1 MATLESATKTVP
13 SVSSEKT
20 APRKGMSPRARRQTL
35 AFYTFVA
42 PWLLGFVF
50 LTIIPLIVGF
60 LTSLTNYDGLN
71 VFNLKFKGLEN
82 YQRILEDSDAIFSIG
97 RTILWATLNVPAW
110 IILSLILALILN
122 QDIKWRGFFR
132 TLFYLPNIIPVVATV
147 WVWKIFLDANNGVLN
162 AIIRVFY
169 PDLTIR
175 WLSDYALPSL
185 TAISVWGGLGWG
197 MVVFLAG
204 LQGVP
209 DELKEAAR
217 IDGANAIQVF
227 FNITLPILTP
237 ILFFMLI
244 NALIGSLQ
252 AFVIPLLLGSGGGQ
266 ASVPPRATYLYMVH
280 AFRQIFV
287 NQRYGYSTALLWS
300 LSIVLLTLSLVV
312 FWSSRYWVHYE
323 VAVEE
328 GEGKA

>member
-1 MATLESATKTVP
+1 MATLESITKTAP
-13 SVSSEKT
+13 SVSGEKT
-20 APRKGMSPRARRQTL
+20 ARRGGMSPRARRQTL
-35 AFYTFVA
+35 AFYVFIA
-42 PWLLGFVF
+42 PWLIGFVL
-50 LTIIPLIVGF
+50 LTIIPLVAGF

-71 VFNLKFKGLEN
+71 VFDLKFKGLDN
-82 YQRILEDSDAIFSIG
+82 YGRIFSDPDALFSVG
-97 RTILWATLNVPAW
+97 RTILWTTLNVPSW
-110 IILSLILALILN
+110 IILSLMLALVLN

-147 WVWKIFLDANNGVLN
+147 WVWKIFLDANNGLLN
-162 AIIRVFY
+162 AIIRIFY
-169 PDLTIR
+169 PGLTLR
-175 WLSDYALPSL
+175 WFSDYALTSL
-185 TAISVWGGLGWG
+185 TMISVWGGLGWG

-227 FNITLPILTP
+227 FNITLPLLSP

-252 AFVIPLLLGSGGGQ
+252 SYVMPLLIAGNQG
-266 ASVPPRATYLYMVH
+266 VPPRETYLYMVH
-280 AFRQIFV
+280 VYRQIFIY
-287 NQRYGYSTALLWS
+287 QRYGYGTAMLWV
-300 LSIVLLTLSLVV
+300 LSIVLLALSLLV

-328 GEGKA
+328 GEAKT

>member
-1 MATLESATKTVP
+1 MATARPITQTAQP
-13 SVSSEKT
+13 VSSKKT
-20 APRKGMSPRARRQTL
+20 ARQGMSPRARRQTI
-35 AFYTFVA
+35 AFYAFIA

-50 LTIIPLIVGF
+50 LTIVPLIAGF

-71 VFNLKFKGLEN
+71 VFDLKFKGLDN
-82 YQRILEDSDAIFSIG
+82 YARILTDSDAMYSIG
-97 RTILWATLNVPAW
+97 RTILWTTLNVPAW

-147 WVWKIFLDANNGVLN
+147 WVWKIFLDANNGLLN
-162 AIIRVFY
+162 AIIRVFD
-169 PDLTIR
+169 PGLTIR

-217 IDGANAIQVF
+217 MDGANVIQVF
-227 FNITLPILTP
+227 FNITLPLLSP

-252 AFVIPLLLGSGGGQ
+252 AFVIPLLLGNGGGQ
-266 ASVPPRATYLYMVH
+266 SAVPPRATYLYMVH
-280 AFRQIFV
+280 AFRQIFIY
-287 NQRYGYSTALLWS
+287 QRYGYSTALLWV
-300 LSIVLLTLSLVV
+300 LSIVLLALSLIV
-312 FWSSRYWVHYE
+312 FWSSRFWVHYE
-323 VAVEE
+323 VAVDE
-328 GEGKA
+328 GGDKA